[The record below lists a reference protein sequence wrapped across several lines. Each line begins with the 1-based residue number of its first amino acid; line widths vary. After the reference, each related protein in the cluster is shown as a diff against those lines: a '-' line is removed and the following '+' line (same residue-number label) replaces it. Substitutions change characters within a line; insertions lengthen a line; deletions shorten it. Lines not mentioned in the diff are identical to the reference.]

1 MSDIITFGEAM
12 IRLAPPSF
20 KRIEQTDTF
29 DVEIGGSELN
39 TGVGLA
45 RLGHSVSWISRL
57 PVSPLGRLLANRVRE
72 TGVKVD
78 DLLWSDTD
86 RMGLYF
92 LEFGAAPRASNI
104 IYDRA
109 DSAMSRIQPG
119 MVQWGTVFRDA
130 KWFHVTGITP
140 AISPTARAAVRE
152 ALQSAKQQGVMVS
165 LEVNFRA
172 KLWTFEQAGEWL
184 KESLPFAD
192 VLVTNPD
199 EMESFFGISTQ
210 SLPDAARALTE
221 RYPLKAVAI
230 TLRETPSVWKN
241 SFTAV
246 GYAKGQFLETRK
258 FEVEIVDRLGSGD
271 AFDAGLIHGLLRDDL
286 QLGLD
291 YGVAMAALK
300 HSIPGDL
307 PWIAEEEVKGLLSS
321 GSLRIR
327 R

>member
-1 MSDIITFGEAM
+1 MSEIVTFGEAM
-12 IRLAPPSF
+12 IRLAPPNF
-20 KRIEQTDTF
+20 KRIEQTDTL

-39 TGVGLA
+39 TAVGLA
-45 RLGHSVSWISRL
+45 RLGRSVSWVSRV
-57 PVSPLGRLLANRVRE
+57 PASALGRLLVNRVRE
-72 TGVKVD
+72 TGVEVD
-78 DLLWSDTD
+78 QILWSEGD

-92 LEFGAAPRASNI
+92 LEFGAAPRASGI
-104 IYDRA
+104 LYDRT

-119 MVQWGTVFRDA
+119 MVDWPAVFRNA

-140 AISPTARAAVRE
+140 ALSPSARAAVRE
-152 ALQSAKQQGVMVS
+152 ALQAAKRAGVTVS

-184 KESLPFAD
+184 KESLPLAD

-199 EMESFFGISTQ
+199 EIETFFGIPVR
-210 SLPDAARALTE
+210 SLPDAAKALTE
-221 RYPLKAVAI
+221 RYPLKALAI

-246 GYAKGQFLETRK
+246 GYAKGQFVETRK

-286 QLGLD
+286 PLGLD

-300 HSIPGDL
+300 HTIPGDL
-307 PWIAEEEVKGLLSS
+307 PWITEDEVKGLLSS
-321 GSLRIR
+321 GSLRISR
-327 R
+327 

>member
-1 MSDIITFGEAM
+1 MSDVVTFGEAM

-20 KRIEQTDTF
+20 KRIEQTDTL

-45 RLGHSVSWISRL
+45 RLGHSVSWVSR
-57 PVSPLGRLLANRVRE
+57 VSASALGRLLANRVRE
-72 TGVKVD
+72 TGVGTD
-78 DLLWSDTD
+78 QILWSNTD

-92 LEFGAAPRASNI
+92 LEFGAAPRASGI
-104 IYDRA
+104 LYDRT

-119 MVQWGTVFRDA
+119 MVDWPTVFRNA

-140 AISPTARAAVRE
+140 ALSPSARAAVRE
-152 ALQSAKQQGVMVS
+152 ALQAAKRAGVTVS

-199 EMESFFGISTQ
+199 EIEKFFGIPVQ
-210 SLPDAARALTE
+210 SLPDAAKALTD
-221 RYPLKAVAI
+221 RYPLKALAI
-230 TLRETPSVWKN
+230 TVRETPSVWKN

-246 GYAKGQFLETRK
+246 GYAKGWFVETRK

-286 QLGLD
+286 RLGLD

-300 HSIPGDL
+300 HTIPGDL
-307 PWIAEEEVKGLLSS
+307 PWITEEEVKGLLSS
-321 GSLRIR
+321 GSLRISR
-327 R
+327 